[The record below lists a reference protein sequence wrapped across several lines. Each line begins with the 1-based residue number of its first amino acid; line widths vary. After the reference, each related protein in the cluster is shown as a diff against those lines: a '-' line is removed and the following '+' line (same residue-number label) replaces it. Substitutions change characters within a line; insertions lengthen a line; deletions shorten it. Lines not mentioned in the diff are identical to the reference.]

1 VSLRGAKR
9 RSNLEEF
16 ARYYHTLRDRDNNK
30 ASNTLRLH
38 MEEKNQKEKIAAV
51 VVTYN
56 RKDLLKEC
64 LDALFNQTRPLD
76 SIILIDNASTDG
88 TLEFLKEKGY
98 LDNSKLDY
106 VRLPENTGGAGG
118 FHEGV
123 KRGYEK
129 GYDWL
134 WLMDDDTI
142 SEKNSLEYLLEIA
155 FLNLNINIG
164 FLCSKVLWTDETPHK
179 MNLPQIN
186 PFVNKIPFN
195 IFEGYEIL
203 LVNSCSFVSVLIK
216 KDIIKEVGLPIKDF
230 FIWADDV
237 DFSLRIKR
245 EREKVYY
252 ISDAKIIRM
261 RQSTQESPFKI
272 GRAHFLIR
280 NLTYIDLKYGNFF
293 VKLLRPIIN
302 NGRFLLGRIYRKDFK
317 NCKIVIFYFW
327 NGIKMYLEKY
337 NYFI

>member
-1 VSLRGAKR
+1 MSLRGAKR

-16 ARYYHTLRDRDNNK
+16 ARYYHALRDRDDNK

-38 MEEKNQKEKIAAV
+38 MKEKNQKEKIAAV

-64 LDALFNQTRPLD
+64 LDALLNQTRPLD

-88 TLEFLKEKGY
+88 TPEFLKEKGY
-98 LDNSKLDY
+98 LDNPKLDY
-106 VRLPENTGGAGG
+106 VRLPENTGGSGG

-230 FIWADDV
+230 FIWGDDLEYTSRIRSKNYV
-237 DFSLRIKR
+237 GVYVRKSKVIHKTKINYSANDNIIDCTKHFYGTRNNLYIKR
-245 EREKVYY
+245 QKG
-252 ISDAKIIRM
+252 
-261 RQSTQESPFKI
+261 FFN
-272 GRAHFLIR
+272 FLIHFTFEFLNTFHINKNLR
-280 NLTYIDLKYGNFF
+280 NSHLKGLFASLFFNPKIDY
-293 VKLLRPIIN
+293 VKDN
-302 NGRFLLGRIYRKDFK
+302 KH
-317 NCKIVIFYFW
+317 
-327 NGIKMYLEKY
+327 
-337 NYFI
+337 